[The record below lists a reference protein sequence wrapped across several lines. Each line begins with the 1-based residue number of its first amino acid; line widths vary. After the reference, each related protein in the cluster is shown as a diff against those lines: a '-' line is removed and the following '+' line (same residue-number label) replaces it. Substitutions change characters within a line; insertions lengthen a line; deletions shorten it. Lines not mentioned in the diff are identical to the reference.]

1 MKSDINRLLALRKPP
16 MILTMGTGMRLNF
29 LCNVLG
35 LIFYACIRRANVFM
49 SNYDLIPDE
58 VSTGGTSN
66 RKQRLL
72 EKLMA

>member
-35 LIFYACIRRANVFM
+35 LIFM
-49 SNYDLIPDE
+49 L
-58 VSTGGTSN
+58 VSDV
-66 RKQRLL
+66 
-72 EKLMA
+72 LMFL